1 MTIKR
6 ILGISAVLLLAVIA
20 YLFFDLSQRL
30 EKAQSEDPLVW
41 ASILKLL
48 RSEVSASPNPSCS

>member
-6 ILGISAVLLLAVIA
+6 ILGLSAVLLLAVIV
-20 YLFFDLSQRL
+20 YLFFDISHRL

-41 ASILKLL
+41 ASDIETFA
-48 RSEVSASPNPSCS
+48 SEVSASPNPFCL